1 MAAFTRKKP
10 YWHIPIVESNEPLVP
25 IPGDRFVC
33 AAPHPYVVLGAPYG
47 NVSPFFVR
55 QGVLVA
61 LEQAQSLLQ
70 AQHPHWKI
78 FIFDA
83 YRPVAVQKFMVDF
96 TFAEVLHT
104 RGLERS
110 QLSESE
116 TAAILEEVYQLWAPP
131 ILDLKTPPPH
141 STGAAV
147 DVTLFDTQTQETIF
161 MGSPI
166 DEFSPRSHP
175 DYFGNL
181 VRDAKVGEVDL
192 ASAALA
198 DTHRQLLHQMMHQ
211 AGFQRHPGEWW
222 HFSLGDQMW
231 AWLET
236 QVRGPQSFSA
246 RYGRVTLA

>member
-1 MAAFTRKKP
+1 MSKKP
-10 YWHIPIVESNEPLVP
+10 YWHIPILESNEPLVP
-25 IPGDRFVC
+25 VPCDRFVC
-33 AAPHPYVVLGAPYG
+33 ADPHPYAVLGAPYG
-47 NVSPFFVR
+47 EVSPFFVR
-55 QGVLVA
+55 QGVLAA

-70 AQHPHWKI
+70 TQYPDWKI

-96 TFAEVLHT
+96 TFAEVLQT

-110 QLSESE
+110 QLSDSE

-131 ILDLKTPPPH
+131 ILDPKTPPPH

-147 DVTLFDTQTQETIF
+147 DITLFDTQTQETVF

-181 VRDAKVGEVDL
+181 AQDANAEEDDRAL
-192 ASAALA
+192 ASLA
-198 DTHRQLLHQMMHQ
+198 HTHRQLLSQMMHQ

-231 AWLET
+231 AWLE
-236 QVRGPQSFSA
+236 QQRHGSQPLSA
-246 RYGRVTLA
+246 CYGRVTLP

>member
-1 MAAFTRKKP
+1 MSKKP
-10 YWHIPIVESNEPLVP
+10 YWHIPILESNEPLIA
-25 IPGDRFVC
+25 IPRDRFIC
-33 AAPHPYVVLGAPYG
+33 ADPHSYAVLGAPYG
-47 NVSPFFVR
+47 EVSPFFVR
-55 QGVLVA
+55 QGVLAA
-61 LEQAQSLLQ
+61 LEQAQFLLQ
-70 AQHPHWKI
+70 AQYPHWKI

-96 TFAEVLHT
+96 TFAEVLQT

-110 QLSESE
+110 QLSDSG

-147 DVTLFDTQTQETIF
+147 DITLFDTQTQETVF

-181 VRDAKVGEVDL
+181 AQDADAEEGDHVSAGL
-192 ASAALA
+192 AH
-198 DTHRQLLHQMMHQ
+198 THRQLLSQMMHQ

-231 AWLET
+231 AWLE
-236 QVRGPQSFSA
+236 QQRRGPQPLSA
-246 RYGRVTLA
+246 RYGRVTLS

>member
-1 MAAFTRKKP
+1 MSKKP
-10 YWHIPIVESNEPLVP
+10 YWHIPILESNEPLVP
-25 IPGDRFVC
+25 IPRDRFVC
-33 AAPHPYVVLGAPYG
+33 ADPHPYAVLGAPYG
-47 NVSPFFVR
+47 KASPFFVR

-61 LEQAQSLLQ
+61 LEQAQSFLQ
-70 AQHPHWKI
+70 TQYPHWKI

-96 TFAEVLHT
+96 TFVEVLQT

-110 QLSESE
+110 QLSDSE

-131 ILDLKTPPPH
+131 ILDPKTPPPH

-147 DVTLFDTQTQETIF
+147 DITLFDTQTQETVF

-175 DYFGNL
+175 DHFGNL
-181 VRDAKVGEVDL
+181 AQDAIAEEGDR

-198 DTHRQLLHQMMHQ
+198 HTHRQLLSQMMHQ
-211 AGFQRHPGEWW
+211 AGFQRHPVEWW

-231 AWLET
+231 AWLE
-236 QVRGPQSFSA
+236 QQRHGSQPLSA
-246 RYGRVTLA
+246 RYGRVTLS

>member
-1 MAAFTRKKP
+1 MSKKP
-10 YWHIPIVESNEPLVP
+10 YWHIPILESNEPLVI

-33 AAPHPYVVLGAPYG
+33 ADPHPYVVLGAPYG
-47 NVSPFFVR
+47 EVSPFFVR
-55 QGVLVA
+55 QGVLAA

-70 AQHPHWKI
+70 AQHPHWRI

-96 TFAEVLHT
+96 TFAEVLQS

-110 QLSESE
+110 QLSDSE
-116 TAAILEEVYQLWAPP
+116 AAAILEEVYQLWAPP
-131 ILDLKTPPPH
+131 NLDPRTPPPH

-147 DVTLFDTQTQETIF
+147 DIALFDTQTQETVF

-175 DYFGNL
+175 DYFRTLAQDMTVEEGD
-181 VRDAKVGEVDL
+181 R

-198 DTHRQLLHQMMHQ
+198 HTHRQLMSQMMHQ

-231 AWLET
+231 AWLEQKT
-236 QVRGPQSFSA
+236 NDGQFSSA
-246 RYGRVTLA
+246 CYGRVTFQF